1 MYARLVLTLLFGL
14 LLTLP
19 SVVAPVAE
27 PQETVPAGW
36 THRPVMEHFTS
47 LGCPPCM
54 SIDPDVGRLWTDYRD
69 EPDVPWTYVSF
80 HQRNGAYAD
89 DEFASKEAKQRYE
102 HYVVQGTPDAQFDG
116 GYIEELGGGDG
127 TYETYL
133 DHYTDSGEREV
144 KPTELRVWQE
154 FREDRFVFRVN
165 LTYLGDGGLHD
176 PFIDPDE
183 LEPAVYLFVVEDDIM
198 AWSSEEGKEVMQH
211 NTHRETAL
219 HDERP
224 GTMQPGEEW
233 STEVE
238 WVIPDIIDY
247 VDGHEDRDGNPQEGP
262 HPIPTPI
269 NPAKIE
275 VVAVVYD
282 LNDNSRHSSKTSN
295 AADTPRAI
303 NSATPRSTAY
313 DEQNE
318 PPTVTEYDDRLE
330 GSQAVISA
338 TLADEDGIGS
348 AYVIYNFRNGTYDDG
363 KWGVAPM
370 ALEGDHGTAVVEFAA
385 GDPVWYRILLVD
397 GKGGFAAT
405 DARQVEGTGG
415 GDDAEEAL
423 PGPGIAL
430 ALLTLAGISLRRRV

>member
-1 MYARLVLTLLFGL
+1 
-14 LLTLP
+14 
-19 SVVAPVAE
+19 
-27 PQETVPAGW
+27 
-36 THRPVMEHFTS
+36 
-47 LGCPPCM
+47 
-54 SIDPDVGRLWTDYRD
+54 
-69 EPDVPWTYVSF
+69 
-80 HQRNGAYAD
+80 
-89 DEFASKEAKQRYE
+89 
-102 HYVVQGTPDAQFDG
+102 
-116 GYIEELGGGDG
+116 
-127 TYETYL
+127 
-133 DHYTDSGEREV
+133 
-144 KPTELRVWQE
+144 
-154 FREDRFVFRVN
+154 
-165 LTYLGDGGLHD
+165 
-176 PFIDPDE
+176 
-183 LEPAVYLFVVEDDIM
+183 
-198 AWSSEEGKEVMQH
+198 
-211 NTHRETAL
+211 
-219 HDERP
+219 
-224 GTMQPGEEW
+224 
-233 STEVE
+233 
-238 WVIPDIIDY
+238 
-247 VDGHEDRDGNPQEGP
+247 
-262 HPIPTPI
+262 
-269 NPAKIE
+269 
-275 VVAVVYD
+275 VAVVYD

-430 ALLTLAGISLRRRV
+430 ALLALTGISLRRRV